1 MSKRCG
7 KELRA
12 KIQTGRVRES
22 SRKWQDQDFENM
34 NLAHGTKDR
43 GKHSNEG
50 RAGHVY
56 ME

>member
-1 MSKRCG
+1 MCQKSV
-7 KELRA
+7 A
-12 KIQTGRVRES
+12 KNSEQRQTGRVRES